1 MESHPYSYGTKLTGL
16 ILHLFF
22 TVVLTIAVFL
32 LASMLSKNI
41 FELSDVGTE
50 QFLDSGYYTKCIEK
64 KCDDLSDYLRLLIK
78 GESRTSEENRRYLQY
93 TNEFKS
99 GDSNFCYWYRIGE
112 AWYTNQPDAKEGQEF
127 DVEAVLMEAKTM
139 GNYLIYDLVDKE
151 FGTDINGMADY
162 FFGGGNQMLW
172 PADDMTLIIGI
183 DTELS
188 AEDDI
193 YEASREYEQL
203 HPWIK
208 VCTFS
213 GLVSLMGWIISLVYL
228 TLATGRRTGEE
239 KIHLNPIDKI
249 KTEILVAAF
258 IFMMVELVILITK
271 VNSEEW
277 AVYGIIVASGTV
289 SLVIDGLFLIF
300 YLSMVRRMKAEML
313 WETSVACWLERGI
326 RKVFARQKTTVR
338 VLLLFAGHMAVCFVL
353 AVGAFYY
360 QSMTALVVLLLF
372 SAGEC
377 YMILRKAVEQY
388 QIRQGVEKIRDGAL
402 SGKIDIEQLHGEEKS
417 LAEAINN
424 IGEGLLHAV
433 DDSTKNERMKADLIT
448 NVSHDIKTPLTS
460 IINYVNLIKLEKID
474 NERVQGYIQIL
485 DEKSQRLR
493 QLTADLVEASKISS
507 GNVKLDMQV
516 IDLVELVYQTSG
528 EFNEKFE
535 QKELTIVTKLP
546 KTAVLIRA
554 DGRQLYRVI
563 ENLYNNVAKY
573 ALEKT
578 RVYVDIS
585 YVEEKVVFSIK
596 NVSEHSLARENSNAG
611 DLTERFIR
619 GDSSRTT
626 EGSGLGLSIAKSLT
640 VLMGGVFDI
649 KVDGDLFK
657 ASITFPQYA
666 DENSSNPK
674 MEEPASEDDY
684 EIEEL
689 EPEERTEK
697 E

>member
-99 GDSNFCYWYRIGE
+99 GESNFCYWYRIGE
-112 AWYTNQPDAKEGQEF
+112 AWYTNQPDTKEGQEF

-208 VCTFS
+208 VCIFC

-258 IFMMVELVILITK
+258 IFMMAELVILITK

-388 QIRQGVEKIRDGAL
+388 QIRQGVEKIRDGAP

-460 IINYVNLIKLEKID
+460 IINYVNLMKLEKID

-578 RVYVDIS
+578 RVYVDIA

-657 ASITFPQYA
+657 ASITFPQYV

>member
-1 MESHPYSYGTKLTGL
+1 MENHPYSYGTKLTGL

-22 TVVLTIAVFL
+22 TVVLTISVFL

-99 GDSNFCYWYRIGE
+99 GESNFCYWYRIGE
-112 AWYTNQPDAKEGQEF
+112 AWYTNQPDTKEGQEF

-208 VCTFS
+208 VCIFC

-258 IFMMVELVILITK
+258 IFMMAELVILIAK

-338 VLLLFAGHMAVCFVL
+338 VLLLFAGHMAVYFVL

-360 QSMTALVVLLLF
+360 QSVTALVLLLLF

-388 QIRQGVEKIRDGAL
+388 QIRLGVEKIRDGAL

-460 IINYVNLIKLEKID
+460 IINYVNLMKLEKID

-578 RVYVDIS
+578 RVYVDIA

-596 NVSEHSLARENSNAG
+596 NVSERSLARENSNAG

-657 ASITFPQYA
+657 ASITFPQYV
-666 DENSSNPK
+666 DESSSNPK

-689 EPEERTEK
+689 EPEERTE
-697 E
+697 EE

>member
-112 AWYTNQPDAKEGQEF
+112 AWYTNQPDTKEGQEF
-127 DVEAVLMEAKTM
+127 DVEVVLMEAKTM

-338 VLLLFAGHMAVCFVL
+338 VLLLFAGHMAVCFIL

-360 QSMTALVVLLLF
+360 RSMTALVLLLLF

-388 QIRQGVEKIRDGAL
+388 QIRLGVEKIRDGAL

-460 IINYVNLIKLEKID
+460 IINYVNLMKLEKID

-578 RVYVDIS
+578 RVYVDIA

>member
-112 AWYTNQPDAKEGQEF
+112 AWYTNQPDTKEGQEF

-300 YLSMVRRMKAEML
+300 YLSMVRRMKAEVM
-313 WETSVACWLERGI
+313 WENSLACWFVKGMDKFFEKRTVTVSVLV
-326 RKVFARQKTTVR
+326 VFAV
-338 VLLLFAGHMAVCFVL
+338 HMIVCFVL
-353 AVGAFYY
+353 AMGAFYY
-360 QSMTALVVLLLF
+360 HRVICLVLLLIF
-372 SAGEC
+372 SGMEA
-377 YMILRKAVEQY
+377 YFLLRSAVEHY
-388 QIRQGVEKIRDGAL
+388 QVYEGVEKITEGVL
-402 SGKIDIEQLHGEEKS
+402 SNKIDTEGLHGEDKK

-424 IGEGLLHAV
+424 IGSGLLHAV

-460 IINYVNLIKLEKID
+460 IINYVNLIKLEHID
-474 NERVQGYIQIL
+474 NERVNGYIRIL
-485 DEKSQRLR
+485 DAKSQRLK
-493 QLTADLVEASKISS
+493 QLTEDLVETSRITS
-507 GNVKLDMQV
+507 GNVKLDMQK
-516 IDLVELVYQTSG
+516 IDLVELIYQTAG

-535 QKELTIVTKLP
+535 AKELTIVTKLP
-546 KTAVLIRA
+546 KTEVMILA

-578 RVYVDIS
+578 RVYVPLGRKHNHRS
-585 YVEEKVVFSIK
+585 Y
-596 NVSEHSLARENSNAG
+596 LC
-611 DLTERFIR
+611 
-619 GDSSRTT
+619 
-626 EGSGLGLSIAKSLT
+626 
-640 VLMGGVFDI
+640 
-649 KVDGDLFK
+649 
-657 ASITFPQYA
+657 
-666 DENSSNPK
+666 
-674 MEEPASEDDY
+674 
-684 EIEEL
+684 
-689 EPEERTEK
+689 
-697 E
+697 

>member
-22 TVVLTIAVFL
+22 TVVLTISVFL

-41 FELSDVGTE
+41 FELTDIGTE

-93 TNEFKS
+93 TNEFKND
-99 GDSNFCYWYRIGE
+99 DSNFCYWYRIGE
-112 AWYTNQPDAKEGQEF
+112 AWYTNQPDTKEGQEF
-127 DVEAVLMEAKTM
+127 DVEALLMEAKTM

-162 FFGGGNQMLW
+162 FFGGGNQMIW
-172 PADDMTLIIGI
+172 PADDVTLIIGI

-188 AEDDI
+188 AVDDI
-193 YEASREYEQL
+193 YEASEEYKQL

-208 VCTFS
+208 VCIFC

-228 TLATGRRTGEE
+228 TLATGRRTGEDH
-239 KIHLNPIDKI
+239 IRLNPIDKI
-249 KTEILVAAF
+249 KTEILIAAF
-258 IFMMVELVILITK
+258 IFVMVELVVLITK

-313 WETSVACWLERGI
+313 WETSLACWLERGI
-326 RKVFARQKTTVR
+326 RKVFAKRKTTVR
-338 VLLLFAGHMAVCFVL
+338 VILLFAGHMVVCFIL

-360 QSMTALVVLLLF
+360 QNVIALVLLLLF

-377 YMILRKAVEQY
+377 YMILRKTVEQY

-402 SGKIDIEQLHGEEKS
+402 SEKIDLEELHGEEKS

-460 IINYVNLIKLEKID
+460 IINYVNLMKLEKID
-474 NERVQGYIQIL
+474 NERVQGYIKIL

-578 RVYVDIS
+578 RVYVDIA

-596 NVSEHSLARENSNAG
+596 NVSERSLARENSNAG

-640 VLMGGVFDI
+640 VLMGGVFDV

-657 ASITFPQYA
+657 ASITFPQYV

-674 MEEPASEDDY
+674 AEEQASEDDY
-684 EIEEL
+684 EIGEL
-689 EPEERTEK
+689 EPEERTE
-697 E
+697 EA

>member
-1 MESHPYSYGTKLTGL
+1 
-16 ILHLFF
+16 
-22 TVVLTIAVFL
+22 
-32 LASMLSKNI
+32 
-41 FELSDVGTE
+41 
-50 QFLDSGYYTKCIEK
+50 
-64 KCDDLSDYLRLLIK
+64 
-78 GESRTSEENRRYLQY
+78 
-93 TNEFKS
+93 
-99 GDSNFCYWYRIGE
+99 
-112 AWYTNQPDAKEGQEF
+112 
-127 DVEAVLMEAKTM
+127 
-139 GNYLIYDLVDKE
+139 
-151 FGTDINGMADY
+151 
-162 FFGGGNQMLW
+162 
-172 PADDMTLIIGI
+172 
-183 DTELS
+183 
-188 AEDDI
+188 
-193 YEASREYEQL
+193 
-203 HPWIK
+203 
-208 VCTFS
+208 
-213 GLVSLMGWIISLVYL
+213 
-228 TLATGRRTGEE
+228 
-239 KIHLNPIDKI
+239 
-249 KTEILVAAF
+249 
-258 IFMMVELVILITK
+258 
-271 VNSEEW
+271 
-277 AVYGIIVASGTV
+277 
-289 SLVIDGLFLIF
+289 
-300 YLSMVRRMKAEML
+300 
-313 WETSVACWLERGI
+313 
-326 RKVFARQKTTVR
+326 
-338 VLLLFAGHMAVCFVL
+338 
-353 AVGAFYY
+353 
-360 QSMTALVVLLLF
+360 MTALVLLLLF

-388 QIRQGVEKIRDGAL
+388 QIRLGVEKIRDGAL

-460 IINYVNLIKLEKID
+460 IINYVNLMKLEKID

-578 RVYVDIS
+578 RVYVDIA